1 MGRTSKDKR
10 DVYYRLAK
18 ENGWRAR
25 SAFKLLQL
33 DEEFQLFKGVKRA
46 VDLCAAPGSWSQVLS
61 QKVGGQSSGQVV
73 AVDLQ
78 AMAPLPGVIQIQGD
92 ITQLSTAKEIIQ
104 HFEGSPADLVVCD
117 GAPDVT
123 GLHDVDEYMQAQL
136 LLAALNIATHVLKPG
151 GCFVAKIFRGR
162 DVTLLYSQLRI
173 FFSSVLCAKPKS
185 SRNSSIEAFAVC
197 QGYDPPE
204 GFIPDLTRPL
214 LNHSYD
220 FTQLDGPARVIVP
233 FVTCGDLSAYDS
245 DRTYSLDLD
254 NGSEYKYTPPTQ
266 PPIAP
271 PYQEACRLKK
281 NGQLAKEFL
290 PQESSIDR
298 VDKLPQ
304 PLAIHTLLAPKVED
318 NEINCSP

>member
-1 MGRTSKDKR
+1 
-10 DVYYRLAK
+10 AK

-33 DEEFQLFKGVKRA
+33 DEEFNLFQGVKRA

-61 QKVGGQSSGQVV
+61 KKIGGQSSGQVV

-78 AMAPLPGVIQIQGD
+78 AMTPLPGVIQIQGD
-92 ITQLSTAKEIIQ
+92 ITKLSTAKEIIQ
-104 HFEGSPADLVVCD
+104 HFEGCPADLVVCD

-123 GLHDVDEYMQAQL
+123 GLHDVKEYMQAQL
-136 LLAALNIATHVLKPG
+136 LLAALNIATHVLKLG

-214 LNHSYD
+214 LDHSYD
-220 FTQLDGPARVIVP
+220 FNELHGPARFIVP
-233 FVTCGDLSAYDS
+233 FVACGDLSAYDS
-245 DRTYSLDLD
+245 DRSYPLDLED
-254 NGSEYKYTPPTQ
+254 GSEYKYTPPTQ

-271 PYQEACRLKK
+271 PYQEACKLKK
-281 NGQLAKEFL
+281 NGQLAKESL
-290 PQESSIDR
+290 PKECSINK
-298 VDKLPQ
+298 VDNLPQ
-304 PLAIHTLLAPKVED
+304 PLTVPQGHTLLSPKVED
-318 NEINCSP
+318 NEMNSSP